1 MDVVDPRLVAALTRQ
16 LEARGRALADGAR
29 RVGWKLGVGDAERI
43 GAGPVVGHL
52 TSATQLEPGG
62 IFRAG
67 DVAAL
72 HADVEIAVELAADLG
87 PGDDVRGAIGGYAA
101 ALELVDLESID
112 RDPEAIVAANV
123 FHCAFA
129 LGATV
134 PPIVL
139 DRVVGRL
146 VVDGETRDEAPAED
160 VDDRL
165 AAAARIVAAGGDGLL
180 AGDRIITGSIVQVP
194 VAPGSRVVADLG
206 PLGSVGLEI
215 G

>member
-1 MDVVDPRLVAALTRQ
+1 M
-16 LEARGRALADGAR
+16 
-29 RVGWKLGVGDAERI
+29 
-43 GAGPVVGHL
+43 
-52 TSATQLEPGG
+52 S
-62 IFRAG
+62 
-67 DVAAL
+67 
-72 HADVEIAVELAADLG
+72 
-87 PGDDVRGAIGGYAA
+87 AA
-101 ALELVDLESID
+101 ATSDARWDSAYHAPVLVDEVCALLRTSERVLDCTLGGGGRSLALLESGVRSVTAID

-123 FHCAFA
+123 FHCAFV